1 MTGFGKRSVAVSGK
15 TLGLEVKSLNSK
27 QLDLNLRLP
36 NVYRQKEIEIRNM
49 VAATLIRGKV
59 DFTITYDNAAEMAAG
74 QVVTAT
80 CSRHTIKN

>member
-1 MTGFGKRSVAVSGK
+1 MIRSMTGFGKRAVNAGGK

-36 NVYRQKEIEIRNM
+36 NVYRQREIEIRNM

-59 DFTITYDNAAEMAAG
+59 TLPSAMTVRLKWRWA
-74 QVVTAT
+74 
-80 CSRHTIKN
+80 RW